1 MSDIDSIG
9 WTPLLVALH
18 RRHWNTARLVLAI
31 AKAQYQPGD
40 TECGRKTDP
49 ILAHFASL
57 DGSTSDEEDYYS
69 YSEQELMNFTD
80 IASTP
85 SSVRI
90 HIHPKSMLEMK
101 ASHIRAG
108 YKCSSL
114 NPLQKA
120 IVENDFEAFIHALDL
135 YDFVETK
142 SCSDDRAFNL
152 TVTLDRPEMVDELIR
167 RSGTGILIITVSK
180 VSAKERIYIGLKVGG
195 RRRLDI
201 EKYKQAKHKTLTH
214 DYELLRNAI
223 RSGATKVVD
232 YLAGSRPI
240 AAYKHYSETHDDE
253 IAQYLKSIDDL
264 DAVFPD
270 LLGWKPDG
278 SNESPLLCAV
288 IADRLDVLK
297 QMFAFKPSLME
308 EALLLRCV

>member
-1 MSDIDSIG
+1 M
-9 WTPLLVALH
+9 
-18 RRHWNTARLVLAI
+18 LAI

-40 TECGRKTDP
+40 TECSRKTDP

-69 YSEQELMNFTD
+69 YREQEPMNFTN
-80 IASTP
+80 ISSTP
-85 SSVRI
+85 SSVRT
-90 HIHPKSMLEMK
+90 HIHPKSMLEWK

-108 YKCSSL
+108 YKCSSFT
-114 NPLQKA
+114 PLQKA
-120 IVENDFEAFIHALDL
+120 IVENDFEAFIHTLDL

-142 SCSDDRAFNL
+142 SCSDDGAFNL

-270 LLGWKPDG
+270 LLGWKPDE

-297 QMFAFKPSLME
+297 QMFALKPSLME